1 MERAVGKELRS
12 LNNLIMRHFENSP
25 RQKQIESAT
34 GTNGW
39 IIVYLSRNRDRDI
52 FQKDLETQFGITRS
66 TASKVLNLMERK
78 GFIQREKVARDA
90 RLKKIVLTPMAW
102 ELSDRMQEYAI
113 CFERKLTNGFTED
126 EQDTLLD
133 YIQRMKTNLKQI

>member
-25 RQKQIESAT
+25 RRKQIESVT

-90 RLKKIVLTPMAW
+90 RLKKIVLTPMAL
-102 ELSDRMQEYAI
+102 EFSDKMHEYAV
-113 CFERKLTNGFTED
+113 CFERTLTKGFTED

-133 YIQRMKTNLKQI
+133 YIQRMKTNLK

>member
-1 MERAVGKELRS
+1 MMERAVGKELRS
-12 LNNLIMRHFENSP
+12 LNNLILRHFENSP
-25 RQKQIESAT
+25 QRKKIETVT

-39 IIVYLSRNRDRDI
+39 IIVYLSRNQDRDI

-78 GFIQREKVARDA
+78 GLVQREKVACDA
-90 RLKKIVLTPMAW
+90 RLKKIVLTQKAL
-102 ELSDRMQEYAI
+102 ELSDMMNKGAAY
-113 CFERKLTNGFTED
+113 FERTLTNGFTED

-133 YIQRMKTNLKQI
+133 YIQRMKNNLK

>member
-12 LNNLIMRHFENSP
+12 LNNLILRHFENSP
-25 RQKQIESAT
+25 QRKQIETVT

-39 IIVYLSRNRDRDI
+39 IIVYLSRNRDKDI

-78 GFIQREKVARDA
+78 GLVQREKVARDA
-90 RLKKIVLTPMAW
+90 RLKKIVLTQKAL
-102 ELSDRMQEYAI
+102 ELSDMMNKGAAY
-113 CFERKLTNGFTED
+113 FERKLTNGLTED

-133 YIQRMKTNLKQI
+133 YIQRMKNNLK